1 MAGGVAVGVAGS
13 VAGGVAGSV
22 AGGVQIWSIAYGLGV
37 GSGLSVMGG
46 MYLPVSYDDVAARV
60 AFGVAYGVAGCL
72 ASCVPIWRPENWL
85 IGVSLNS
92 ISIQNYSFLLP
103 RVTPIPLP
111 LLKTRLKLWLRKD
124 WQLGLENIDQLLKY
138 SLQFIPVVSAIN
150 EVLAEIPSEQIIYR
164 ISQLA
169 ENPYDWML
177 VAFASGFLDTRLDTP
192 SRTIAAGFW
201 YLHTKEPKE
210 ATVAFKKV
218 RSFLYGEEMFLLA
231 YTLTQFQKATFP
243 DTIAKIRIPNFP
255 PEPHLRPITWKAI
268 KDLHRVV
275 EDTQLIVKAT
285 SKSERAFALTR
296 AIGQLIE
303 ILDNANILPKAEKDL
318 IVDIAQSW
326 KKPLGYIAQDVG
338 NISITKPV
346 KNPYVIGDPVEGDLF
361 VGREDIMRQ
370 LKEQWVMSSQPQ
382 SVMLYGHRRMGKTSI
397 LRNIAK
403 SSGADAQV
411 IYVDLQSLVAISRGM
426 GEVFLAIS
434 DEISDSISLP
444 PQDPEELVRLPQ
456 RTFKLYLKQAIKKL
470 DNKRLII
477 ALDEFGT
484 IENLINGQQLPP
496 NFMAVLRSF
505 VQMSP
510 KIAFAFAGLHTVQEM
525 IEDYFKPFFA
535 SVIPIRVSFLNKA
548 TTHQL
553 LANQN
558 PDFLLEYEPEAM
570 DRIYDLTFGQA
581 YLVQL
586 LGFLLVRRYNKQV
599 FEEGKPKKRI

>member
-1 MAGGVAVGVAGS
+1 
-13 VAGGVAGSV
+13 
-22 AGGVQIWSIAYGLGV
+22 
-37 GSGLSVMGG
+37 
-46 MYLPVSYDDVAARV
+46 
-60 AFGVAYGVAGCL
+60 
-72 ASCVPIWRPENWL
+72 
-85 IGVSLNS
+85 
-92 ISIQNYSFLLP
+92 
-103 RVTPIPLP
+103 
-111 LLKTRLKLWLRKD
+111 LRKD

-303 ILDNANILPKAEKDL
+303 ILDNANRLPQAEKDL

-326 KKPLGYIAQDVG
+326 KKALGYIAQDVG

-403 SSGADAQV
+403 SSGADAQI
-411 IYVDLQSLVAISRGM
+411 IYVDLQSLEAISLGM

-434 DEISDSISLP
+434 DAISESISLP
-444 PQDPEELVRLPQ
+444 PPDTKEFLRLPE
-456 RTFKLYLKQAIKKL
+456 RTFKLYLKQVIKQL
-470 DNKRLII
+470 DNKSLII
-477 ALDEFGT
+477 AMDEFET
-484 IENLINGQQLPP
+484 LENLINAEQLPG
-496 NFMAVLRSF
+496 NFMAVLGGF

-510 KIAFAFAGLHTVQEM
+510 KIAFAFAWLQTLEEKTQ
-525 IEDYFKPFFA
+525 DDFKQFLE
-535 SVIPIRVSFLNKA
+535 SLTPIRVSFLNRA

-553 LANQN
+553 LANPD
-558 PDFLLEYEPEAM
+558 PDFLLDYESEAM

-599 FEEGKPKKRI
+599 FEEGKPKKRIFTVADVNAIIQENELFETGGNYFTGVWGQAGENAPGQQDILRALANHSGNCSRAMVQELTGLDQTIINDALETLFRHDVIVESEDKLTFAVELFHRWVVKYQLEE